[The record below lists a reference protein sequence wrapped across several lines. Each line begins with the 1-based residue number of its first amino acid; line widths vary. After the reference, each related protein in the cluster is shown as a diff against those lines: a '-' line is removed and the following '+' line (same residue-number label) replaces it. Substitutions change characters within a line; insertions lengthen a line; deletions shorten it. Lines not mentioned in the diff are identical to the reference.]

1 MTMVS
6 LSPVDA
12 KQIHQQILQL
22 ETLHHDSQKKM
33 LAIDSVKANTV
44 ATTLKLLHQIE
55 DELRQRARVEHQH

>member
-22 ETLHHDSQKKM
+22 ETLHHDL

-44 ATTLKLLHQIE
+44 ATTHKTITPDIE
-55 DELRQRARVEHQH
+55 DELRQRARVEHQN